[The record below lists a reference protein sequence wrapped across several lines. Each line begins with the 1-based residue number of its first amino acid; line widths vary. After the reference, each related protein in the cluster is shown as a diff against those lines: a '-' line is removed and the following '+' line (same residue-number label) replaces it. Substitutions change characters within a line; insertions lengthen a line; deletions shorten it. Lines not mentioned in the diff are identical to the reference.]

1 MERMTIRQLLQW
13 GRKELSNRAGDFV
26 MQENVILLAASCD
39 QTKEYVYMHPD
50 LEVEDRYAAQFR
62 SYVNRRVT
70 GEPLAYILG
79 HKEFYGL
86 DFLVNP
92 HVLIPRP
99 ETEHLVEEVL
109 HIAQRVDWSTTLFLD
124 VGTGSGAIALAV
136 AAHLPKAK
144 VWGVDIS
151 PEALQVAKG
160 NALRYQLY
168 QVEFFESD
176 LLKQVPLISEQTIVF
191 MVNLPYLAWSD
202 MDALAQEVKGFEPAG
217 ALLGGYNGI
226 ELYEQLFREIA
237 HTFSDKECYIVF
249 ECDPSQIEK
258 IKKLARFVFL
268 DPTIRIYKDLS
279 QQERGGVIE
288 IEL

>member
-1 MERMTIRQLLQW
+1 MTIRQLLQW
-13 GRKELSNRAGDFV
+13 GRTELEKIITDFLV
-26 MQENVILLAASCD
+26 QEAVLLLAKACGT
-39 QTKEYVYMHPD
+39 TKEYIYMHPEK
-50 LEVEDRYAAQFR
+50 EVDVQQMVQFR
-62 SYVNRRVT
+62 SLVKRRIT
-70 GEPLAYILG
+70 GEPLAYIVG

-86 DFLVNP
+86 DLRVNP

-144 VWGVDIS
+144 VWGIDIS
-151 PEALQVAKG
+151 PEALQVAQM

-176 LLKQVPLISEQTIVF
+176 LLKQVPLVSERTIVF
-191 MVNLPYLAWSD
+191 MVNLPYLSWSD
-202 MDALAQEVKGFEPAG
+202 MDVLAQEVKGFEPAG

-226 ELYEQLFREIA
+226 ELYEELFREIA

-249 ECDPSQIEK
+249 ECDPSQVKK
-258 IKKLARFVFL
+258 IKKVARFIFL
-268 DPTIRIYKDLS
+268 YPTIRIYKDLS
-279 QQERGGVIE
+279 QQERGGVIH
-288 IEL
+288 LSSSVR